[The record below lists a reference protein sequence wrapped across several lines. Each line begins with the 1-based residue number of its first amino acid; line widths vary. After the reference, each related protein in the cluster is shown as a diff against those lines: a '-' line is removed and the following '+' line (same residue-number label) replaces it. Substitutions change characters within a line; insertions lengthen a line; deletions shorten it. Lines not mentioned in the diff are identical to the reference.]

1 MSRMHTWSS
10 KPTGGSSH
18 EFKRQ
23 VPTDVDET
31 DLIVGLFGSTERMVW
46 HAITSATIA
55 VAPGLRTRL
64 PNVADAERYAANFVA
79 DGRKEVAYVPTK
91 KRSEVDAQGFSESQ
105 LAFVEANL
113 KVIEDTVEDDE

>member
-18 EFKRQ
+18 EFKRE

-46 HAITSATIA
+46 HAVTSATIA

-64 PNVADAERYAANFVA
+64 PNVEDAVAYARNFVA
-79 DGRKEVAYVPTK
+79 DGRKEAAYVRK
-91 KRSEVDAQGFSESQ
+91 VKRSAVDAQNFDEGQ
-105 LAFVEANL
+105 MAFVTANFEI
-113 KVIEDTVEDDE
+113 IEDE